1 MGKQN
6 LIIKLFFFIFF
17 SLLISCHND
26 DSLCHELKHS
36 FKKDLLRLKTK
47 EDSILLM
54 NKVEK
59 TIIKNGRCSFAYHVR
74 GWLRIQK
81 ADFIGAK
88 LDFLTL
94 LGFGDS
100 SVYSL
105 FNLSRLYNL
114 ESSNDSALYYIKKAI
129 DKKRIGNYALDR
141 NFYTQDEFDIHYNS
155 LIMHKAI
162 VEAEIGMFKSAKRDF
177 IYIYNQNI
185 DESGEASSFL
195 STIYFYDKKY
205 DSACFFLD
213 QSYKR
218 GYFEILDSAVLK
230 RCK

>member
-6 LIIKLFFFIFF
+6 LIIELFFFTI
-17 SLLISCHND
+17 SCLLISCHD
-26 DSLCHELKHS
+26 DNSCHELKRS
-36 FKKDLLRLKTK
+36 FKKDLLGLKTK
-47 EDSILLM
+47 RDSILLID
-54 NKVEK
+54 KVEK
-59 TIIKNGRCSFAYHVR
+59 IINKNGRCSFAYHVR
-74 GWLRIQK
+74 GWMRIQK
-81 ADFIGAK
+81 GDFVGAK
-88 LDFLTL
+88 LNFLTL

-105 FNLSRLYNL
+105 FNLSQLYNL
-114 ESSNDSALYYIKKAI
+114 ESINDSALYYIKRAI

-162 VEAEIGMFKSAKRDF
+162 VEAEMGMFNSAKRDF
-177 IYIYNQNI
+177 IFIYNQNI
-185 DESGEASSFL
+185 DDSGEASSFL

-218 GYFEILDSAVLK
+218 GYFEVLDSAVLK

>member
-1 MGKQN
+1 MDKRN
-6 LIIKLFFFIFF
+6 LIIKLSFFI
-17 SLLISCHND
+17 ISCLLFSCHDD
-26 DSLCHELKHS
+26 DSCYELKHS
-36 FKKDLLRLKTK
+36 FKKDLLSLKTK
-47 EDSILLM
+47 EDSILLI

-59 TIIKNGRCSFAYHVR
+59 TINKNGRCNFAYHVR

-81 ADFIGAK
+81 GDFIGAK
-88 LDFLTL
+88 LDFLSL

-105 FNLSRLYNL
+105 FNLSQLYNL
-114 ESSNDSALYYIKKAI
+114 ESINDSALYYIKKAI
-129 DKKRIGNYALDR
+129 DEKRIGNYALDR

-162 VEAEIGMFKSAKRDF
+162 VEAEMGMFKSAKRDF
-177 IYIYNQNI
+177 IFIFNQDIN
-185 DESGEASSFL
+185 ESGEASSFL
-195 STIYFYDKKY
+195 ATIYFYDKKY

-218 GYFEILDSAVLK
+218 GYFKVLDSAVLK